1 MKPSIFIVVCM
12 LCALNLT
19 IYITKDG
26 ECVRIET
33 NYNTYPCTEEV
44 KLDTGCW
51 DEEGNTQLC
60 GARWIEVEKG
70 Q

>member
-1 MKPSIFIVVCM
+1 M

-19 IYITKDG
+19 IYITPDG
-26 ECVRIET
+26 ECLRVET
-33 NYNTYPCTEEV
+33 NYNDYPCTNEV

-60 GARWIEVEKG
+60 GARWVEVEP
-70 Q
+70 